1 MGSEI
6 FGFKDA
12 DESQYIL
19 QVPDPNTP
27 LYIYILKS
35 HKGKNIWDFLK
46 QFVSQI
52 GIGYLG
58 RLWVLG
64 PLMNVEVG
72 IKKSKSDEDKDEDGD
87 INK

>member
-1 MGSEI
+1 MRTSLSI
-6 FGFKDA
+6 SYK
-12 DESQYIL
+12 SLTRIPHYI
-19 QVPDPNTP
+19 
-27 LYIYILKS
+27 YIYILKS